1 VGGRQ
6 PHASRLTVATSS
18 VDPGRDLEVEDV
30 PRALPGPESDG
41 REMSKK
47 TESARFTKIATD
59 LMLDVKSLVNWGLD
73 TGNTT
78 EDDLR
83 ALVLQR
89 NPVLRREAAIRLIE
103 SGVSQRKA
111 AKILG
116 VDHKTIQNDLANKS
130 PKSGEKVATA
140 VKAKR
145 AKIAAGSAA
154 KGIAAITPG
163 EKYRI
168 IYADPP
174 WDYGS
179 HAQAPGQTSSADH
192 YAVMDIEAIC
202 AEPIKDHVED
212 DAVLFLWV
220 TSPFLEKALPVVRA
234 WGFEYK
240 ASFVWDKIKHNVGHY
255 NSVRHELLLICTR
268 GSCLPDTKELIDSVQ
283 NIERGEHSE
292 KPVEFFDI
300 IETLYTR
307 GRRLQMYGRKH
318 RPGWDTH
325 GHLAELEAAE

>member
-1 VGGRQ
+1 MLGVS
-6 PHASRLTVATSS
+6 AMTISR
-18 VDPGRDLEVEDV
+18 
-30 PRALPGPESDG
+30 
-41 REMSKK
+41 
-47 TESARFTKIATD
+47 
-59 LMLDVKSLVNWGLD
+59 DVKHNV
-73 TGNTT
+73 T
-78 EDDLR
+78 EN
-83 ALVLQR
+83 VTKGG
-89 NPVLRREAAIRLIE
+89 
-103 SGVSQRKA
+103 S
-111 AKILG
+111 
-116 VDHKTIQNDLANKS
+116 
-130 PKSGEKVATA
+130 AT
-140 VKAKR
+140 KAKR
-145 AKIAAGSAA
+145 AEIAAGSAA
-154 KGIAAITPG
+154 KGVAIIAAG
-163 EKYRI
+163 KKYRI

-179 HAQAPGQTSSADH
+179 HAQAPGQTSAADH
-192 YAVMDIEAIC
+192 YAVMDVESIS
-202 AEPIKDHVED
+202 AETIGDKPIKDCVED

-220 TSPFLEKALPVVRA
+220 TSPFLVKALPVIQD

-283 NIERGEHSE
+283 SIERGKHSE

-307 GRRLQMYGRKH
+307 GRKVQMYGRKQ